1 MKEYTYAIDYYLQ
14 ASRRS
19 QEKLW
24 KMFTIYLERQMFK
37 KVLIANRGE
46 IAVRVIQACRELG
59 LETVAIFSEPD
70 KDGKHVQMA
79 SERWRLEGQPAKV
92 YLDGTQILDIAK
104 RAGADAIH
112 PGYGFLAENAE
123 FARQCAEAG
132 VKFIGPSPDV
142 IHRMGS
148 KIESR
153 RVMEKAG
160 VPVVPGTTDPVT
172 TTAEV
177 IELGKKYGYP
187 IAIKAS
193 AGGGGRGLRVV
204 RKEEEV
210 EQALAGAQ
218 REGASYFGS
227 AEVYVEKYL
236 DQPRHIEVQIIAD
249 EHGNI
254 VHLFERDCSSQRRHQ
269 KLLEEAPAAKLDK
282 DLRARLT
289 AAAVKAAAALGYS
302 SAGTVECMVSGKE
315 FYFLEV
321 NTRIQVEHPISE
333 MITGI
338 DIVKEQLLVAA
349 GNKLSFTQEEI
360 IPRGHAIECRINA
373 EDPFKNFMPS
383 PGTLNRFELPHHP
396 WVRVDTACYPG
407 YTILPFYD
415 SLLAK
420 LVVWGKTREEAI
432 ARTKVALKHFIIEGV
447 STTIP
452 WHIAMLEDAAFK
464 SGDVFTTY
472 VEQDFMKRFAAI
484 AAQLNLS
491 PAAKPATSGSNGNG
505 NAANGTTAPAG
516 SIIERSDTRSFEVD
530 VNQKVFKVAVT
541 EMIDPSKPRTVIR
554 TSANGKNSLG
564 SGPGSAGG
572 ASSAAAKERAA
583 KTLTATANASGSG
596 NVQST
601 MHGLVKEIM
610 VKEGAAVKS
619 GEKVM
624 IFEAMKMESDVIA
637 DRDGVVKE
645 IKVKSG
651 QTVDAHSLL
660 MVIGD

>member
-1 MKEYTYAIDYYLQ
+1 
-14 ASRRS
+14 
-19 QEKLW
+19 
-24 KMFTIYLERQMFK
+24 MFK

-79 SERWRLEGQPAKV
+79 TEKWRLEGQPAKV
-92 YLDGTQILDIAK
+92 YLDGPQILDIAK
-104 RAGADAIH
+104 RSGADAIH
-112 PGYGFLAENAE
+112 PGYGFLAENAD
-123 FARQCAEAG
+123 FARQCADAG

-153 RVMEKAG
+153 RVMDKAG
-160 VPVVPGTTDPVT
+160 VPVVPGTTDPVKT
-172 TTAEV
+172 VAEV

-204 RKEEEV
+204 RKEEDV

-227 AEVYVEKYL
+227 DEVYVEKYL

-282 DLRARLT
+282 DLRGRLT

-302 SAGTVECMVSGKE
+302 SAGTVECMVSGNE

-349 GNKLSFTQEEI
+349 GNKLSFTQADI

-420 LVVWGKTREEAI
+420 LVVWGKNREEAI

-484 AAQLNLS
+484 AAELNLA
-491 PAAKPATSGSNGNG
+491 PAAKPAAGAPSSTKNGNG
-505 NAANGTTAPAG
+505 TSDNGLAQNA
-516 SIIERSDTRSFEVD
+516 IERADTRSFEVD

-541 EMIDPSKPRTVIR
+541 EMIDLSNPTRGTGSNSGSRAVASGSHSKT
-554 TSANGKNSLG
+554 G
-564 SGPGSAGG
+564 SGSG
-572 ASSAAAKERAA
+572 ASKERAA
-583 KTLTATANASGSG
+583 KSLTATANASGSG
-596 NVQST
+596 KLQST

-610 VKEGAAVKS
+610 VKEGAAVKT

-624 IFEAMKMESDVIA
+624 IFEAMKMESDIVA

>member
-1 MKEYTYAIDYYLQ
+1 
-14 ASRRS
+14 
-19 QEKLW
+19 
-24 KMFTIYLERQMFK
+24 MFK

-79 SERWRLEGQPAKV
+79 TEKWRLEGQPAKV

-112 PGYGFLAENAE
+112 PGYGFLAENAD

-153 RVMEKAG
+153 RVMDKAG
-160 VPVVPGTTDPVT
+160 VPVVPGTTDPVK
-172 TTAEV
+172 TASEV

-204 RKEEEV
+204 RKEEDV

-227 AEVYVEKYL
+227 DEVYVEKYL

-282 DLRARLT
+282 DLRAKLT

-333 MITGI
+333 LITGI

-349 GNKLSFTQEEI
+349 GNKLSFTQEQI

-420 LVVWGKTREEAI
+420 LVVWGRTREEAI

-452 WHIAMLEDAAFK
+452 WHIAMLEDSAFK

-484 AAQLNLS
+484 AAELNLA
-491 PAAKPATSGSNGNG
+491 PATKPVAGSTGTAGNNTNGNGHPANGAATSG
-505 NAANGTTAPAG
+505 AAADN
-516 SIIERSDTRSFEVD
+516 IIERSETRSFEVD

-541 EMIDPSKPRTVIR
+541 EMFDPSKPRPQVKLSSS
-554 TSANGKNSLG
+554 TSSMRSNSSG
-564 SGPGSAGG
+564 SNSGS
-572 ASSAAAKERAA
+572 SSGSTSQKERAA
-583 KTLTATANASGSG
+583 KTLTATANAAGSG
-596 NVQST
+596 KVQST
-601 MHGLVKEIM
+601 MHGLIKEIM

-624 IFEAMKMESDVIA
+624 IFEAMKMESDIVA

>member
-1 MKEYTYAIDYYLQ
+1 
-14 ASRRS
+14 
-19 QEKLW
+19 
-24 KMFTIYLERQMFK
+24 MFK

-70 KDGKHVQMA
+70 KDGKHVKMA
-79 SERWRLEGQPAKV
+79 TEQWRLEGQPAKV
-92 YLDGTQILDIAK
+92 YLDGSQILDIAK

-112 PGYGFLAENAE
+112 PGYGFLAENAD
-123 FARQCAEAG
+123 FARQCGEAG
-132 VKFIGPSPDV
+132 VKFIGPNPEV
-142 IHRMGS
+142 IHKMGS

-172 TTAEV
+172 TVEEV
-177 IELGKKYGYP
+177 RTLGKKYGYP

-204 RKEEEV
+204 RKEEDV
-210 EQALAGAQ
+210 EQALSGAQ

-227 AEVYVEKYL
+227 DEVYVEKYL
-236 DQPRHIEVQIIAD
+236 DHPRHIEVQIIAD
-249 EHGNI
+249 EHGKI
-254 VHLFERDCSSQRRHQ
+254 VHLYERDCSSQRRHQ

-289 AAAVKAAAALGYS
+289 AAAVKGAQALGYS
-302 SAGTVECMVSGKE
+302 SAGTVECMVSGNE

-349 GNKLSFTQEEI
+349 GKKLSFSQADIE
-360 IPRGHAIECRINA
+360 PRGHAIECRINA
-373 EDPFKNFMPS
+373 EDPLKNFMPS
-383 PGTLNRFELPHHP
+383 PGMLTRFELPHHP

-420 LVVWGKTREEAI
+420 LVVWGKNREEAI
-432 ARTKVALKHFIIEGV
+432 QRTRVALKHFIIEGV
-447 STTIP
+447 ATTIP
-452 WHIAMLEDAAFK
+452 FHIAMLDDAAFLA
-464 SGDVFTTY
+464 GDVFTTY
-472 VEQDFMKRFAAI
+472 VEQDFMKRFSASAAEKNQAI
-484 AAQLNLS
+484 KAAGATATG
-491 PAAKPATSGSNGNG
+491 AAGATGKNGNG
-505 NAANGTTAPAG
+505 LHGTKAESAETA
-516 SIIERSDTRSFEVD
+516 IIERADTRSFEVD
-530 VNQKVFKVAVT
+530 VNQKIFKVAVT
-541 EMIDPSKPRTVIR
+541 EMIDPSKPRTQQSQTGR
-554 TSANGKNSLG
+554 SATK
-564 SGPGSAGG
+564 
-572 ASSAAAKERAA
+572 AAAPTKERAA
-583 KTLTATANASGSG
+583 KAASAAGTG
-596 NVQST
+596 KVQST

-619 GEKVM
+619 GEKIM
-624 IFEAMKMESDVIA
+624 IFEAMKMESDILA

-660 MVIGD
+660 LVIGD

>member
-1 MKEYTYAIDYYLQ
+1 
-14 ASRRS
+14 
-19 QEKLW
+19 
-24 KMFTIYLERQMFK
+24 
-37 KVLIANRGE
+37 
-46 IAVRVIQACRELG
+46 
-59 LETVAIFSEPD
+59 
-70 KDGKHVQMA
+70 
-79 SERWRLEGQPAKV
+79 
-92 YLDGTQILDIAK
+92 
-104 RAGADAIH
+104 
-112 PGYGFLAENAE
+112 
-123 FARQCAEAG
+123 
-132 VKFIGPSPDV
+132 
-142 IHRMGS
+142 
-148 KIESR
+148 
-153 RVMEKAG
+153 
-160 VPVVPGTTDPVT
+160 
-172 TTAEV
+172 
-177 IELGKKYGYP
+177 
-187 IAIKAS
+187 
-193 AGGGGRGLRVV
+193 
-204 RKEEEV
+204 
-210 EQALAGAQ
+210 
-218 REGASYFGS
+218 
-227 AEVYVEKYL
+227 
-236 DQPRHIEVQIIAD
+236 PRHIEVQIIAD

-289 AAAVKAAAALGYS
+289 ASAVKAAAALGYA

-338 DIVKEQLLVAA
+338 DIVKEQLLIAA

-452 WHIAMLEDAAFK
+452 WHIAMLEDSAFK

-491 PAAKPATSGSNGNG
+491 PAAKAAAGSNGNG
-505 NAANGTTAPAG
+505 NTANGTVATPAG
-516 SIIERSDTRSFEVD
+516 ATGNIIERADTRSFEVD

-541 EMIDPSKPRTVIR
+541 EMIDPSKPRTVIKA
-554 TSANGKNSLG
+554 SANGRNSA
-564 SGPGSAGG
+564 SG
-572 ASSAAAKERAA
+572 ASSSAGSAAKERAA
-583 KTLTATANASGSG
+583 KNLTATANASGSG

-619 GEKVM
+619 GEKLM

>member
-1 MKEYTYAIDYYLQ
+1 
-14 ASRRS
+14 
-19 QEKLW
+19 
-24 KMFTIYLERQMFK
+24 MFK

-92 YLDGTQILDIAK
+92 YLDGTQILNIAK

-112 PGYGFLAENAE
+112 PGYGFLAENAD
-123 FARQCAEAG
+123 FARQCADAG
-132 VKFIGPSPDV
+132 VKFIGPSPEV

-153 RVMEKAG
+153 RVMDKAG
-160 VPVVPGTTDPVT
+160 VPVVPGTTDPVK

-204 RKEEEV
+204 RKEEDV

-227 AEVYVEKYL
+227 DEVYVEKYL

-333 MITGI
+333 LITGI
-338 DIVKEQLLVAA
+338 DIVKEQLLIAA
-349 GNKLSFTQEEI
+349 GNKLSFTQEQI

-396 WVRVDTACYPG
+396 WVRIDTACYPG

-420 LVVWGKTREEAI
+420 LVVWGRTREEAI

-464 SGDVFTTY
+464 SGEVFTTY

-484 AAQLNLS
+484 AAELNLT
-491 PAAKPATSGSNGNG
+491 PAAKPAAGSTAGNGNG
-505 NAANGTTAPAG
+505 QAPANGAAASGAAASGAATENT
-516 SIIERSDTRSFEVD
+516 IERSDTRNFEVD

-541 EMIDPSKPRTVIR
+541 EMIDPTKPRTQIKPG
-554 TSANGKNSLG
+554 TSTSGMRSNSSG
-564 SGPGSAGG
+564 SGSGSA
-572 ASSAAAKERAA
+572 AQKERAA
-583 KTLTATANASGSG
+583 KTLTATANAAGSG
-596 NVQST
+596 KVQST
-601 MHGLVKEIM
+601 MHGLVKEII
-610 VKEGAAVKS
+610 VKEGAAVKT

-624 IFEAMKMESDVIA
+624 IFEAMKMESDIVA

>member
-1 MKEYTYAIDYYLQ
+1 
-14 ASRRS
+14 
-19 QEKLW
+19 
-24 KMFTIYLERQMFK
+24 MFK

-79 SERWRLEGQPAKV
+79 TEKWRLEGQPAKV
-92 YLDGTQILDIAK
+92 YLDGSQILDIAK

-112 PGYGFLAENAE
+112 PGYGFLAENAD
-123 FARQCAEAG
+123 FARQCAAAG

-153 RVMEKAG
+153 RVMDKAG
-160 VPVVPGTTDPVT
+160 VPVVPGTTDPVKT
-172 TTAEV
+172 AAEV

-227 AEVYVEKYL
+227 DEVYVEKYL
-236 DQPRHIEVQIIAD
+236 DKPRHIEVQIIAD

-282 DLRARLT
+282 DLRAKLT

-302 SAGTVECMVSGKE
+302 SAGTVECMVSGNE

-321 NTRIQVEHPISE
+321 NTRIQVEHPITE

-349 GNKLSFTQEEI
+349 GNKLSFSQADI

-373 EDPFKNFMPS
+373 EDPFKTFMPS
-383 PGTLNRFELPHHP
+383 PGTLKRFELPHHP

-420 LVVWGKTREEAI
+420 LVVWGRTREEAI
-432 ARTKVALKHFIIEGV
+432 ARTKVALRHFIIEGV

-472 VEQDFMKRFAAI
+472 VEQDFMKRFPAVAAE
-484 AAQLNLS
+484 LNLA
-491 PAAKPATSGSNGNG
+491 PAAKPTAQASNNGNG
-505 NAANGTTAPAG
+505 NNAADLST
-516 SIIERSDTRSFEVD
+516 IERSDTRSFEVD

-541 EMIDPSKPRTVIR
+541 EMIDPSKPRTVVK
-554 TSANGKNSLG
+554 TTAAAG
-564 SGPGSAGG
+564 SNKAGN
-572 ASSAAAKERAA
+572 AAKERVA
-583 KTLTATANASGSG
+583 KSLTATANASGSG
-596 NVQST
+596 KVQSS

-610 VKEGAAVKS
+610 VKEGAAVKT

-624 IFEAMKMESDVIA
+624 IFEAMKMESDIVA

-660 MVIGD
+660 LVIGD

>member
-1 MKEYTYAIDYYLQ
+1 
-14 ASRRS
+14 
-19 QEKLW
+19 
-24 KMFTIYLERQMFK
+24 MFK

-79 SERWRLEGQPAKV
+79 TEKWRLEGQPAKV
-92 YLDGTQILDIAK
+92 YLDGAQILDIAK

-112 PGYGFLAENAE
+112 PGYGFLAENAD
-123 FARQCAEAG
+123 FARQCASAG

-153 RVMEKAG
+153 RVMDQAG
-160 VPVVPGTTDPVT
+160 VPVVPGTTDPVKT
-172 TTAEV
+172 AAEV

-227 AEVYVEKYL
+227 DEVYVEKYL
-236 DQPRHIEVQIIAD
+236 DKPRHIEVQIIAD

-282 DLRARLT
+282 DLRAKLT

-302 SAGTVECMVSGKE
+302 SAGTVECMVSGNE

-321 NTRIQVEHPISE
+321 NTRIQVEHPITE

-349 GNKLSFTQEEI
+349 GNKLSFSQADI

-373 EDPFKNFMPS
+373 EDPFKTFMPS
-383 PGTLNRFELPHHP
+383 PGTLKRFELPHHP

-420 LVVWGKTREEAI
+420 LVVWGRTREEAI
-432 ARTKVALKHFIIEGV
+432 ARTKVALRHFIIEGV

-464 SGDVFTTY
+464 SGEVCTTY
-472 VEQDFMKRFAAI
+472 VEQDFMKRFATI
-484 AAQLNLS
+484 AAELNLA
-491 PAAKPATSGSNGNG
+491 PAAKQAASTNNGNG
-505 NAANGTTAPAG
+505 ASNSNGASNGASNG
-516 SIIERSDTRSFEVD
+516 SGATSLEGTIERSDTRSFEVD

-541 EMIDPSKPRTVIR
+541 EMIDSSKPRTVVK
-554 TSANGKNSLG
+554 TTAVANKSA
-564 SGPGSAGG
+564 SA
-572 ASSAAAKERAA
+572 SKERVA
-583 KTLTATANASGSG
+583 KLTATANASGSG
-596 NVQST
+596 KVQSS

-610 VKEGAAVKS
+610 VKEGAAVKT

-624 IFEAMKMESDVIA
+624 IFEAMKMESDIVA

-660 MVIGD
+660 LVIGD

>member
-1 MKEYTYAIDYYLQ
+1 
-14 ASRRS
+14 
-19 QEKLW
+19 
-24 KMFTIYLERQMFK
+24 MFK

-79 SERWRLEGQPAKV
+79 TEKWRLEGQPAKV
-92 YLDGTQILDIAK
+92 YLDGAQILDIAK
-104 RAGADAIH
+104 RSGAEAIH
-112 PGYGFLAENAE
+112 PGYGFLAENAD
-123 FARQCAEAG
+123 FARQCADAG

-153 RVMEKAG
+153 RVMDKAG
-160 VPVVPGTTDPVT
+160 VPVVPGTTDPVKT
-172 TTAEV
+172 VAEV

-204 RKEEEV
+204 RKEEDV

-227 AEVYVEKYL
+227 DEVYVEKYL

-282 DLRARLT
+282 DLRGRLT

-302 SAGTVECMVSGKE
+302 SAGTVECMVSGNE

-349 GNKLSFTQEEI
+349 GNKLSFTQADI

-420 LVVWGKTREEAI
+420 LVVWGKNREEAI

-472 VEQDFMKRFAAI
+472 VEQDFMKRFAVI
-484 AAQLNLS
+484 AAELNLTPVVK
-491 PAAKPATSGSNGNG
+491 PAAGAPSSTKNGNG
-505 NAANGTTAPAG
+505 TSDNGLAQNT
-516 SIIERSDTRSFEVD
+516 IERADTRSFEVD

-541 EMIDPSKPRTVIR
+541 EMIDLSNPTRGAGSRAVASGNHSKT
-554 TSANGKNSLG
+554 
-564 SGPGSAGG
+564 GSASG
-572 ASSAAAKERAA
+572 ASKERAA
-583 KTLTATANASGSG
+583 KSLTATANASGSG
-596 NVQST
+596 KLQST

-610 VKEGAAVKS
+610 VKEGAAVKT

-624 IFEAMKMESDVIA
+624 IFEAMKMESDIVA

>member
-1 MKEYTYAIDYYLQ
+1 
-14 ASRRS
+14 
-19 QEKLW
+19 
-24 KMFTIYLERQMFK
+24 MFQ

-70 KDGKHVQMA
+70 KDGKHVSMA
-79 SERWRLEGQPAKV
+79 TEKWRLEGQPARV
-92 YLDGTQILDIAK
+92 YLDGAQILEIAK
-104 RAGADAIH
+104 RSGAQAIH
-112 PGYGFLAENAE
+112 PGYGFLAENAD
-123 FARQCAEAG
+123 FARDCQAAG
-132 VKFIGPSPDV
+132 IKFIGPSPEV
-142 IHRMGS
+142 IQKMGS

-153 RVMEKAG
+153 RVMDAAG
-160 VPVVPGTTDPVT
+160 VPVVPGTTDPVKT
-172 TTAEV
+172 KEEV
-177 IELGKKYGYP
+177 LELGKKYGYP

-227 AEVYVEKYL
+227 DEVYVEKYL
-236 DQPRHIEVQIIAD
+236 DHPRHIEVQIIAD

-269 KLLEEAPAAKLDK
+269 KLLEESPAAKLSDE
-282 DLRARLT
+282 LRGRLT

-302 SAGTVECMVSGKE
+302 SAGTVECMVSGNE

-321 NTRIQVEHPISE
+321 NTRIQVEHPITE
-333 MITGI
+333 MVTGI

-349 GNKLSFTQEEI
+349 GHKLSFSQADV

-383 PGTLNRFELPHHP
+383 PGALTRFELPHHP
-396 WVRVDTACYPG
+396 WVRVDTACYQG

-420 LVVWGKTREEAI
+420 LVVWGASRKEAI
-432 ARTKVALKHFIIEGV
+432 ERTRVALNTFKIEGV

-452 WHIAMLEDAAFK
+452 FHLALLEDPQFLE
-464 SGDVFTTY
+464 GDVFTTY
-472 VEQDFMKRFAAI
+472 VEQEFMKNSASGFPAI
-484 AAQLNLS
+484 TQRLNIAPQS
-491 PAAKPATSGSNGNG
+491 KPAVKAENNGHG
-505 NAANGTTAPAG
+505 DAPVV
-516 SIIERSDTRSFEVD
+516 ERGDTRSFEVD

-541 EMIDPSKPRTVIR
+541 E
-554 TSANGKNSLG
+554 L
-564 SGPGSAGG
+564 
-572 ASSAAAKERAA
+572 SSAKVKKAAPVSKERAV
-583 KTLTATANASGSG
+583 KTSTASGSG
-596 NVQST
+596 KLQST
-601 MHGLVKEIM
+601 MHGLVKEII

-624 IFEAMKMESDVIA
+624 IFEAMKMESDIVA

-660 MVIGD
+660 MVIGDVG

>member
-1 MKEYTYAIDYYLQ
+1 
-14 ASRRS
+14 
-19 QEKLW
+19 
-24 KMFTIYLERQMFK
+24 MFQ

-70 KDGKHVQMA
+70 KDGKHVSMA
-79 SERWRLEGQPAKV
+79 TEKWRLEGQPARV
-92 YLDGTQILDIAK
+92 YLDGAQIIEIA
-104 RAGADAIH
+104 RRSGAQAIH
-112 PGYGFLAENAE
+112 PGYGFLAENAD
-123 FARQCAEAG
+123 FARDCAAAG
-132 VKFIGPSPDV
+132 IKFIGPSPEV
-142 IHRMGS
+142 IQKMGS

-153 RVMEKAG
+153 RVMDAAG
-160 VPVVPGTTDPVT
+160 VPVVPGTTDPVST
-172 TTAEV
+172 VEEV
-177 IELGKKYGYP
+177 MTLGKKYGYP

-204 RKEEEV
+204 RQESEV

-236 DQPRHIEVQIIAD
+236 DHPRHIEVQIIAD

-254 VHLFERDCSSQRRHQ
+254 VHLYERDCSSQRRHQ
-269 KLLEEAPAAKLDK
+269 KLLEESPAAKLPDE
-282 DLRARLT
+282 LRGRLT

-302 SAGTVECMVSGKE
+302 SAGTVECMVSGNE

-321 NTRIQVEHPISE
+321 NTRIQVEHPITE
-333 MITGI
+333 MVTGI

-349 GNKLSFTQEEI
+349 GNKLSFTQADI
-360 IPRGHAIECRINA
+360 VPRGHAIECRINA

-383 PGTLNRFELPHHP
+383 PGALTRFELPHHP
-396 WVRVDTACYPG
+396 WVRVDTACYHG

-420 LVVWGKTREEAI
+420 LVVWGSNRKEAI
-432 ARTKVALKHFIIEGV
+432 ERTRVALNTFKIEGV

-452 WHIAMLEDAAFK
+452 FHLALLEDAKFLN
-464 SGDVFTTY
+464 GDVSTTY
-472 VEQDFMKRFAAI
+472 VEQEFMKNSDAGFPAI
-484 AAQLNLS
+484 TARLGLTPQ
-491 PAAKPATSGSNGNG
+491 AKPAVKAESNGHSDG
-505 NAANGTTAPAG
+505 P
-516 SIIERSDTRSFEVD
+516 IIERGDTRSFEVD

-541 EMIDPSKPRTVIR
+541 ELAAQKAKKAQP
-554 TSANGKNSLG
+554 
-564 SGPGSAGG
+564 
-572 ASSAAAKERAA
+572 AAKERVV
-583 KTLTATANASGSG
+583 KTSTAGGSG
-596 NVQST
+596 KLQST
-601 MHGLVKEIM
+601 MHGLVKEII

-624 IFEAMKMESDVIA
+624 IFEAMKMESDIVA

-660 MVIGD
+660 MVIGDAG

>member
-1 MKEYTYAIDYYLQ
+1 
-14 ASRRS
+14 
-19 QEKLW
+19 
-24 KMFTIYLERQMFK
+24 MFK

-112 PGYGFLAENAE
+112 PGYGFLAENAD

-132 VKFIGPSPDV
+132 VKFIGPSPEV

-153 RVMEKAG
+153 RVMDKAG
-160 VPVVPGTTDPVT
+160 VPVVPGTTDPVK

-204 RKEEEV
+204 RKEEDV

-227 AEVYVEKYL
+227 DEVYVEKYL

-254 VHLFERDCSSQRRHQ
+254 VHLYERDCSSQRRHQ

-333 MITGI
+333 SITGI
-338 DIVKEQLLVAA
+338 DIVKEQLLIAA
-349 GNKLSFTQEEI
+349 GNKLSFTQEQI

-396 WVRVDTACYPG
+396 WVRIDTACYPG

-420 LVVWGKTREEAI
+420 LVVWGRTREEAI

-452 WHIAMLEDAAFK
+452 WHLAMLEDAAFK
-464 SGDVFTTY
+464 SGEVFTTY
-472 VEQDFMKRFAAI
+472 VEQDFMKRFAGI
-484 AAQLNLS
+484 AAELNLT
-491 PAAKPATSGSNGNG
+491 PAAKPAAGSTGAAGNGNG
-505 NAANGTTAPAG
+505 QAPANAAATENT
-516 SIIERSDTRSFEVD
+516 IERSDTRNFEVD

-541 EMIDPSKPRTVIR
+541 EMIDPTKPRTLIKPG
-554 TSANGKNSLG
+554 TSTSGMRSNTSG
-564 SGPGSAGG
+564 SG
-572 ASSAAAKERAA
+572 SAAQKERAA
-583 KTLTATANASGSG
+583 KTLTATANAAGSG
-596 NVQST
+596 KVQST
-601 MHGLVKEIM
+601 MHGLVKEII
-610 VKEGAAVKS
+610 VKEGAAVKT

-624 IFEAMKMESDVIA
+624 IFEAMKMESDIVA

>member
-1 MKEYTYAIDYYLQ
+1 
-14 ASRRS
+14 
-19 QEKLW
+19 
-24 KMFTIYLERQMFK
+24 MFK

-70 KDGKHVQMA
+70 KDGKHVKMA
-79 SERWRLEGQPAKV
+79 TEQWRLEGQPAKV

-112 PGYGFLAENAE
+112 PGYGFLAENAD
-123 FARQCAEAG
+123 FARQCGEAG
-132 VKFIGPSPDV
+132 VKFIGPSPEV
-142 IHRMGS
+142 IHKMGS

-172 TTAEV
+172 TVEEV
-177 IELGKKYGYP
+177 RTLGKKYGYP

-204 RKEEEV
+204 RKEEDV
-210 EQALAGAQ
+210 ELALSGAQ

-227 AEVYVEKYL
+227 DEVYVEKYL
-236 DQPRHIEVQIIAD
+236 DHPRHIEVQIIAD

-254 VHLFERDCSSQRRHQ
+254 VHLYERDCSSQRRHQ

-289 AAAVKAAAALGYS
+289 AAAVKGAQALGYS
-302 SAGTVECMVSGKE
+302 SAGTVECMVSGNE

-349 GNKLSFTQEEI
+349 GKKLSFTQADIE
-360 IPRGHAIECRINA
+360 PRGHAIECRINA
-373 EDPFKNFMPS
+373 EDPLKNFMPS
-383 PGTLNRFELPHHP
+383 PGMLTRFELPHHP

-420 LVVWGKTREEAI
+420 LVVWGKNREEAI
-432 ARTKVALKHFIIEGV
+432 QRTRVALKHFIIEGV
-447 STTIP
+447 ATTIP
-452 WHIAMLEDAAFK
+452 FHVAMLDDAAFQA
-464 SGDVFTTY
+464 GDVFTTY
-472 VEQDFMKRFAAI
+472 VEQDFMKRFSASAAEKSQAMK
-484 AAQLNLS
+484 AAGGTAGGTAN
-491 PAAKPATSGSNGNG
+491 ASGTTGTNGNG
-505 NAANGTTAPAG
+505 SHGTKAESGEAA
-516 SIIERSDTRSFEVD
+516 IIERADTRSFEVD
-530 VNQKVFKVAVT
+530 VNQKIFKVAVT
-541 EMIDPSKPRTVIR
+541 EMIDPSKPRAQQSQPSR
-554 TSANGKNSLG
+554 SAPK
-564 SGPGSAGG
+564 
-572 ASSAAAKERAA
+572 AAAPTKERAA
-583 KTLTATANASGSG
+583 KTASATGTG
-596 NVQST
+596 KVQST

-619 GEKVM
+619 GEKIM
-624 IFEAMKMESDVIA
+624 IFEAMKMESDILA

-660 MVIGD
+660 LVIGD